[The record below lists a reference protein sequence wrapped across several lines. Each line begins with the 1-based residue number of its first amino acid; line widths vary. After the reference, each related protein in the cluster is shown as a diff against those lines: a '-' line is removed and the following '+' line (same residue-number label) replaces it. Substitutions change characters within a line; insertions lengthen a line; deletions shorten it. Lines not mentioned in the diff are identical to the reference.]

1 MNKILTINQNKKRA
15 RLFMKIIKAKKGAY
29 FQLMKRMRKK
39 RINKSL
45 YLFLQQ
51 EDSKGFQKNS
61 EEVLIKLSIEELI
74 MILEEKLLG
83 V

>member
-1 MNKILTINQNKKRA
+1 MNKIMTIKQNRKRA
-15 RLFMKIIKAKKGAY
+15 RLSMKIIKAKKEAY

-39 RINKSL
+39 TFNKSL

-74 MILEEKLLG
+74 MILEEKLHG

>member
-1 MNKILTINQNKKRA
+1 MTIKQNRKRA
-15 RLFMKIIKAKKGAY
+15 RLSMKIIKAKKEAY

-39 RINKSL
+39 TFNKSL

-51 EDSKGFQKNS
+51 EDSKDFQKNS

-74 MILEEKLLG
+74 MILEEKLHG

>member
-1 MNKILTINQNKKRA
+1 MNKILTIKQNRKRA
-15 RLFMKIIKAKKGAY
+15 RLSMKIIKAKKEAY

-74 MILEEKLLG
+74 MILEEKLHG

>member
-1 MNKILTINQNKKRA
+1 
-15 RLFMKIIKAKKGAY
+15 MKIIKAKKEAY

-51 EDSKGFQKNS
+51 EDSKGFQKN
-61 EEVLIKLSIEELI
+61 
-74 MILEEKLLG
+74 
-83 V
+83 